1 MRFHT
6 RKVPRIS
13 RGPDKGKESDR
24 PLTRNSLYG
33 VNKGKETK
41 RSPRA
46 KQQQV
51 HRQMLYLEMRISIE
65 SGIRIGSLRK
75 MRWQHISEN
84 KILSKEDQQ
93 IWCLVEGPA
102 ENTKTGRW
110 YQLFAPIARHL
121 EKRRKLTHPRSK
133 QDLLFRNQSTDKA
146 LSDRIWRDGLHEML
160 VESGLATWAEGDSYD
175 LRKTDITSD
184 KNLTWHSFRHTWAFF
199 ELAREIPVEIVS
211 NNFSTSIQHAQER
224 LTHTTGREIQT

>member
-110 YQLFAPIARHL
+110 YQLSAPIA
-121 EKRRKLTHPRSK
+121 
-133 QDLLFRNQSTDKA
+133 
-146 LSDRIWRDGLHEML
+146 
-160 VESGLATWAEGDSYD
+160 
-175 LRKTDITSD
+175 
-184 KNLTWHSFRHTWAFF
+184 
-199 ELAREIPVEIVS
+199 
-211 NNFSTSIQHAQER
+211 
-224 LTHTTGREIQT
+224 